1 MGASTLVLGYLTKKL
16 FRKKKLRFLEAQA
29 LPQLAV
35 PVDDSSRQVQANQAK
50 EFFKANLV
58 PVVVLDQKSGL
69 QKVQAKQEA
78 QAKQKQKQAGSCEGV
93 YPWNTPAQATWCED
107 NCYHDP
113 PNCPSSHC
121 YCGPPDPPPY
131 TPPYL
136 SCQGV
141 APWDTPEQATWCET
155 SCNHPVNP
163 HCPSSHC
170 DCTTASHVWDFR
182 DCETGNNVADTGV
195 IGGTTASPVNNPM
208 CSSYGVSF
216 DGNEQYVD
224 ITDFKFGGATSF
236 EVRVKYNSFNKWS
249 RIFDFSN
256 GRQRDN
262 VLLAN
267 QKSTSKIAWDVYNP
281 NAKSLKKNEWN
292 LEPSWTHVV
301 VTVSGK
307 TMKIYKE
314 GNLLGTKTNGSE
326 PKAITRTKNWLG
338 RSAWS
343 DNEYFDGTIA
353 YVKMWEN
360 FELTQSDVT
369 ELSQD
374 GNCPPPEPAPTPTP
388 LYKTCTGVYATW
400 CEDNCNHDPPHCPM
414 SHCDCTTD

>member
-1 MGASTLVLGYLTKKL
+1 
-16 FRKKKLRFLEAQA
+16 
-29 LPQLAV
+29 
-35 PVDDSSRQVQANQAK
+35 
-50 EFFKANLV
+50 
-58 PVVVLDQKSGL
+58 
-69 QKVQAKQEA
+69 
-78 QAKQKQKQAGSCEGV
+78 
-93 YPWNTPAQATWCED
+93 
-107 NCYHDP
+107 
-113 PNCPSSHC
+113 
-121 YCGPPDPPPY
+121 
-131 TPPYL
+131 
-136 SCQGV
+136 
-141 APWDTPEQATWCET
+141 
-155 SCNHPVNP
+155 
-163 HCPSSHC
+163 
-170 DCTTASHVWDFR
+170 
-182 DCETGNNVADTGV
+182 
-195 IGGTTASPVNNPM
+195 M
-208 CSSYGVSF
+208 CSSDGVSF

-224 ITDFKFGGATSF
+224 IDDFKFGGATSF
-236 EVRVKYNSFNKWS
+236 EVCVKYNSFNEWS

-256 GRQRDN
+256 GRKRDN

-314 GNLLGTKTNGSE
+314 GNLLGTKTNGRE